1 MRCRN
6 FKSTAVSKLLV
17 VILLLGL
24 TLQVL
29 SRAADAQV
37 GLKTY
42 TGIFDDRATYL
53 IEVPRDWNKTL
64 IIFSNGYTF
73 PGFPNPPADTDD
85 LRTRLYLLSHGYA
98 LAGSAYAT
106 EGWAVEDGMRDQ
118 ILVLDKFKSLIG
130 PPKRTIA
137 WGGSMGGEI
146 TAGLLQNHPERFTG
160 GVSVCGVLSGTV
172 GLWNQ
177 WLDSAFALNVLL
189 ASGNLE
195 IAHITDPWGDTDKA
209 EQVLFD
215 AQITPQGQA
224 RIALIAALIDSP
236 GWIDPFSPEPDPTDY
251 ATREMNQFLSLT
263 GAPFFFFLARAELE
277 VRAGGNPSWNTGVD
291 YHKQL
296 QRSINYAEVQAL
308 YQQAGLNLDADLDVL
323 NHSSR
328 VAADPAALNYA
339 NQNISFNGELKV
351 TFLTMHTTGDDLVNV
366 QVEQAYRAVVR
377 EKHNAL
383 FLRQTFVHRAG
394 HCNFTSAESIA
405 AIQTLIHRLDTGQW
419 QGVDPDTLN
428 TAAGALPP
436 VYNALWIGA
445 PVMEPAFVD
454 YTPAKF
460 LRRFD
465 AP

>member
-1 MRCRN
+1 MKPRN
-6 FKSTAVSKLLV
+6 LNLMAAGKVHAGSLLAG
-17 VILLLGL
+17 ITLL
-24 TLQVL
+24 TLCL
-29 SRAADAQV
+29 TATAQV

-42 TGIFDDRATYL
+42 TGTFDDGATYL
-53 IEVPRDWNKTL
+53 IEVPRDWNKAL

-73 PGFPNPPADTDD
+73 PGFPNPPADNDN
-85 LRTRLYLLSHGYA
+85 LLTRLYLLSHGYA

-130 PPKRTIA
+130 QPKRTIA

-146 TAGLLQNHPERFTG
+146 TAGLLQNHPERFSG
-160 GVSVCGVLSGTV
+160 GVSVCGVVSGTV
-172 GLWNQ
+172 GLWNE
-177 WLDSAFALNVLL
+177 WLDSAFAFNVLL
-189 ASGNLE
+189 ASSSLQIVN
-195 IAHITDPWGDTDKA
+195 ITDPWGNLDKA

-215 AQITPQGQA
+215 AQATPQGQA
-224 RIALIAALIDSP
+224 RIALAAALIDSS

-251 ATREMNQFLSLT
+251 ANREANQFNSLS
-263 GAPFFFFLARAELE
+263 GGFFLFFPGRAELE
-277 VRAGGNPSWNTGVD
+277 ARSGGNPSWNTRVD

-308 YQQAGLNLDADLDVL
+308 YQQADLNLDADLDVL
-323 NHSSR
+323 NRSSR

-339 NQNISFNGELKV
+339 TQNISFNGELKV
-351 TFLTMHTTGDDLVNV
+351 PFLTMHTTGDDLVNV
-366 QVEQAYRAVVR
+366 QVEQAYRAVVQ
-377 EKHNAL
+377 EKHNAA

-405 AIQTLIHRLDTGQW
+405 AIETLIHRLDTGKW

-428 TAAGALPP
+428 AAAGALPP
-436 VYNALWIGA
+436 VYNALGIGA
-445 PVMEPAFVD
+445 PVMDPAFVD